1 MPERRATDRRVR
13 QVYHDLDP
21 RSGSRRPVAVREAP
35 PREAREWPGFFTWI
49 VIILVGLFMVDALV
63 WHGQYRHKLW
73 VSINAEAE
81 SMRIWVDSP
90 WHA

>member
-1 MPERRATDRRVR
+1 MPVRRSADRRVR

-35 PREAREWPGFFTWI
+35 PREVRDGPGLFTWA
-49 VIILVGLFMVDALV
+49 VIALVALFMADALV

-73 VSINAEAE
+73 VSINAEAA
-81 SMRIWVDSP
+81 SLRVWVDSP